1 MAPVSILAPLTGS
14 KEDTIVLSTAFAA
27 GKPFGAHVRALFIHP
42 DVREAIPL
50 TELPLSPDLVQDLID
65 IQQRAEKAARIVA
78 RAAFDAT
85 ARDFGATVTAT
96 AARQEKLSAS
106 FREVTGHESRTLE
119 PYLMFADLVVFP
131 PLSHPGH
138 PEAHE
143 AFIRLLT
150 KSGKP
155 VLLSPS
161 VAPAELGRK
170 IAIGWDGGSVAAHAL
185 CAAMPY
191 LEKADSVE
199 LLIVRG
205 TNDDIDV
212 SDVTDYLA
220 LHGVEANRHLIAKTA
235 RPTGEALLAAADKD
249 GCDLLV
255 VGGYGHS
262 RLAESVFGGAT
273 EHFVSHPALPIFMMH

>member
-14 KEDTIVLSTAFAA
+14 KDDSIVLATAFAA
-27 GKPFGAHVRALFIHP
+27 AKPFGAHVRALFIHP
-42 DVREAIPL
+42 DVREAVPL

-65 IQQRAEKAARIVA
+65 IQQRAEKAARTAA
-78 RAAFDAT
+78 RAAFDAA
-85 ARDFGATVTAT
+85 ARDFGAALTPTKQA
-96 AARQEKLSAS
+96 KSSAS
-106 FREVTGHESRTLE
+106 FREMTGHQPSSLE
-119 PYLMFADLVVFP
+119 PHMMFTDLVVFP

-150 KSGKP
+150 RSGKP
-155 VLLSPS
+155 VLLAPN

-170 IAIGWDGGSVAAHAL
+170 IAIGWDGGQVAAHAL
-185 CAAMPY
+185 CAAMPF
-191 LEKADSVE
+191 LEKAGSVE

-205 TNDDIDV
+205 TSDDIDV

-220 LHGVEANRHLIAKTA
+220 LHGVEASRHLIAKTA
-235 RPTGEALLAAADKD
+235 RPTGEALLAAAVKD